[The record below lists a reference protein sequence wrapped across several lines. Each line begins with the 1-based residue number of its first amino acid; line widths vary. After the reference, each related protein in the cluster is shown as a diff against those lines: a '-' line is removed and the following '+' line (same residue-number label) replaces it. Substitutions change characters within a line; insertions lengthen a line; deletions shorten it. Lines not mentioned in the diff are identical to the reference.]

1 MAFKGA
7 CLCDDF
13 RRAIKMDSANP
24 SITDIVSLHRECIVQ
39 CPVTQGTPVW
49 KGSCWWH
56 QNFAFIWSP
65 ARPHFSN
72 VSTKS
77 CCNFVSSHWPLPFC
91 YLKVEQFP
99 FLAVARL
106 RKLLLPG
113 GLLSSVHVCCRACG
127 SPHVHMKWRLYSLL
141 PLCPRCLSLVPR
153 WCNRTRS
160 VQWQFLVIFVREHL
174 EGNSCSFSL
183 YSLPPFF
190 C

>member
-24 SITDIVSLHRECIVQ
+24 SITDKVSLHRECVVR
-39 CPVTQGTPVW
+39 CPVTQGTPIW

-99 FLAVARL
+99 FLAAARL
-106 RKLLLPG
+106 WKLLLPG
-113 GLLSSVHVCCRACG
+113 GLLSSVHMCVLQSLWKPSC
-127 SPHVHMKWRLYSLL
+127 PHEMTTVF
-141 PLCPRCLSLVPR
+141 PASLVPML
-153 WCNRTRS
+153 S
-160 VQWQFLVIFVREHL
+160 VTSALGDAIEL
-174 EGNSCSFSL
+174 EVYSGNF
-183 YSLPPFF
+183 
-190 C
+190 